1 MLKKERVILKR
12 FTYLLTFLLL
22 SLIIFSGCM
31 NPENTGLSSDHLNHS
46 PELTV
51 AAAAD
56 LKFAF
61 TEIGKLFEKA
71 TNSKLIFSFGSTGQL
86 TDQIENGAPFD
97 VIAAANIEYVDRLRS
112 KNMIIDDTQ
121 QIYGVGRIGLATL
134 KTNPIE
140 VQTLND
146 LLKPEIKKIAIAN
159 PEHAPYGIAARQALE
174 SAGLWEKVKEK
185 LVYGK
190 NISDTLIL
198 IETGNADAGI
208 IALSISKNEKINFY
222 LIDDTLH
229 TPIKQAIAV
238 VKGSKQED
246 LARSFINYVNSKEG
260 RAIMKKYGFI
270 LPEEN

>member
-146 LLKPEIKKIAIAN
+146 LLKPEIKK
-159 PEHAPYGIAARQALE
+159 
-174 SAGLWEKVKEK
+174 
-185 LVYGK
+185 
-190 NISDTLIL
+190 
-198 IETGNADAGI
+198 
-208 IALSISKNEKINFY
+208 
-222 LIDDTLH
+222 
-229 TPIKQAIAV
+229 
-238 VKGSKQED
+238 
-246 LARSFINYVNSKEG
+246 
-260 RAIMKKYGFI
+260 
-270 LPEEN
+270 